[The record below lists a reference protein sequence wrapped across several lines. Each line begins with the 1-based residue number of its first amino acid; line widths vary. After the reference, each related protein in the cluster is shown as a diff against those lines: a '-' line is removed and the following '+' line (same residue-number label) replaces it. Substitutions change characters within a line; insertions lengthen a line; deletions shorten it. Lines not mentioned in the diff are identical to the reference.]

1 MEEEER
7 ERKNKQFEE
16 AKLPEKRA
24 QVAMKFGSGKDKTPD
39 GNGLGAAASKKAKP
53 IVGKMPGRRVAIQFN
68 LLYGSP
74 EVLSNKN
81 WSKKWK

>member
-24 QVAMKFGSGKDKTPD
+24 QVAMKFGSGKDKTTD

-53 IVGKMPGRRVAIQFN
+53 IVGKMPGRRVTIQCN
-68 LLYGSP
+68 LP
-74 EVLSNKN
+74 
-81 WSKKWK
+81 

>member
-24 QVAMKFGSGKDKTPD
+24 HVAMKFGGGQSGKERTPD
-39 GNGLGAAASKKAKP
+39 PNGLGAAASRKPKP
-53 IVGKMPGRRVAIQFN
+53 IVGKMPGRRVAMFN
-68 LLYGSP
+68 I
-74 EVLSNKN
+74 V
-81 WSKKWK
+81 SKVF